1 ISNADGPQARPR
13 ALPSPERALSGLR
26 GSSGAGAREVPFR
39 ARSRGRLAPR
49 RTPLPASVPC
59 PTFNDLGFSP
69 SVKAFLRA
77 PAPSFREK
85 AFPDRLPRAGRVDGP
100 ARAGGPRVGARTARG
115 LVQDGRDPEPPAD
128 SRASGLLDPGLDEP
142 EEGARPFGAGGSDP
156 RLPGRG
162 AARDLTGA
170 GSAGRSPPGFA
181 ELPSSFKPTGGAS
194 GGDHGAR
201 IPDLQSRRLGALL
214 RFGGG
219 RGESPVPRQRGL
231 PAGRDDGGRGGLPA
245 LPGPAARAEPGSG
258 ASPTGPVC
266 GRADPRQPG
275 PGHRLRSVLLLS
287 AAGVRGPALPA
298 GPRGAAGLR

>member
-170 GSAGRSPPGFA
+170 GSAGRSLRASPSYLPLSSRLA
-181 ELPSSFKPTGGAS
+181 ELPEGITE
-194 GGDHGAR
+194 HGFR
-201 IPDLQSRRLGALL
+201 IFS
-214 RFGGG
+214 
-219 RGESPVPRQRGL
+219 
-231 PAGRDDGGRGGLPA
+231 PAGLVLCSDSE
-245 LPGPAARAEPGSG
+245 AAVGN
-258 ASPTGPVC
+258 
-266 GRADPRQPG
+266 
-275 PGHRLRSVLLLS
+275 LL
-287 AAGVRGPALPA
+287 
-298 GPRGAAGLR
+298 